1 MENKLK
7 DINEMSPEEIEEYY
21 IEICNEL
28 RINYKTKPFDIIDIP
43 SRKGTRKIM
52 YLNKDGA
59 AQLSNI
65 FKLSVIIIDK
75 IIHKDIMTVTVE
87 CKDSTGRI
95 VQDIGSGYIGG
106 AGESLA
112 NCYMKIVTKAKR
124 RAILSFCGLGILDET
139 EVESIRKLNYGSKEI
154 EKEIELDIIEN
165 DITEDQIKIFDQIIE
180 ELKEIYDE
188 EYIEKIKKRFFLI
201 ANRYN
206 FNEIIQK
213 IKNNVHRRS

>member
-1 MENKLK
+1 
-7 DINEMSPEEIEEYY
+7 MSTKEIEEYY

-43 SRKGTRKIM
+43 SRRGTRKIL

-59 AQLSNI
+59 AQLSNV

-87 CKDSTGRI
+87 CKDPSGRV

-106 AGESLA
+106 SGESLA

-139 EVESIRKLNYGSKEI
+139 EVESIRKLNYNPK
-154 EKEIELDIIEN
+154 EKEVEIKYSTDMEN
-165 DITEDQIKIFDQIIE
+165 DITEDQIKIFEHII
-180 ELKEIYDE
+180 LQMKETHNE
-188 EYIEKIKKRFFLI
+188 EYIGRIKQRFFTI
-201 ANRYN
+201 VNKEN
-206 FNEIIQK
+206 FEENIEKLKKVID
-213 IKNNVHRRS
+213 VY